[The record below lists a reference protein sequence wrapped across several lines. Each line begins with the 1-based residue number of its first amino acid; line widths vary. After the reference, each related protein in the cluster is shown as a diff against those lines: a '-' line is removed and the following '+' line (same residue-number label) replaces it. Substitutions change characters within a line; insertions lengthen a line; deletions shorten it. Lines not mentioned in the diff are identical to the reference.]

1 MCNFVDFYQSTIYIY
16 IFCCIYQFKNG
27 KLHTLLLFDLWVQL
41 RNNTSTCIRNFKFH
55 ILVFVLNAVRT
66 NVLHKELSMPECMH
80 AIG

>member
-1 MCNFVDFYQSTIYIY
+1 MSVQEWKIAYPV
-16 IFCCIYQFKNG
+16 
-27 KLHTLLLFDLWVQL
+27 FDLWVQL
-41 RNNTSTCIRNFKFH
+41 RNHTSTCIRNFKFH